1 MTNYARFELPELYD
15 LLAAYTVRYTEM
27 LSEGATRRAEFEICK
42 EMIEEFQAEIETRQM
57 KENAG
62 SGYIDGYMPAIA

>member
-1 MTNYARFELPELYD
+1 MTNYTSLELPDLYD
-15 LLAAYTVRYTEM
+15 LLAVYTVRYTEM
-27 LSEGATRRAEFEICK
+27 LSKGTTRPAELEIFR
-42 EMIEEFQAEIETRQM
+42 EMIEEFQVEIETRQM